1 MRDDTKEVLAT
12 LGGCGCAIVFF
23 LGCGGLL
30 VGFIYGVVRAVKL
43 ALR

>member
-1 MRDDTKEVLAT
+1 MKEDAKEVVGW